1 MFKTW
6 VDLVNVMKN
15 IKDLWSW
22 FVICICS
29 VIMIMLEFTFSTEK
43 IEMFALEKGNEY
55 LYMISKLG
63 ISIELLQ

>member
-15 IKDLWSW
+15 IRDLWSW

-29 VIMIMLEFTFSTEK
+29 VIMIVFEFTFSTKK
-43 IEMFALEKGNEY
+43 IERFALEKGSEY

-63 ISIELLQ
+63 IFIELLQ